1 MVFAHDGEI
10 HAFRHIIGHDRF
22 RCGLPPFFRQFFSI
36 QRVFFCGFFGQFFFI
51 WKAFFGGF
59 FGQFFSIWDV
69 FFSTFFGK
77 CFSIRI
83 IYFSSFFNISFSSC
97 ILPDLRGSG
106 IPCKVFQCVVSLR
119 MVLQCLLFP
128 QEFRY
133 FLESHSVHVK
143 SVFFTRPAHDNDI
156 AHAHGMAPVI
166 FRIVPLIKACIQC
179 VKGIT
184 RLQRGFINLSVIL
197 RSDFQAVFFHI
208 LHLHEKNIPA
218 GRILDDLIDREPV
231 FVMAVLAG
239 SFPLLHSLSN
249 IIGHFIDDLRG
260 RDPDRV
266 HRFMKCFRVL
276 PAAPG
281 SQIRNAVV

>member
-1 MVFAHDGEI
+1 MKPAHDREI
-10 HAFRHIIGHDRF
+10 HAFRHKVRHYGL
-22 RCGLPPFFRQFFSI
+22 RCCLPPFFRQFFSI
-36 QRVFFCGFFGQFFFI
+36 RKVFFSCFFGP
-51 WKAFFGGF
+51 
-59 FGQFFSIWDV
+59 FFSIRDG

-77 CFSIRI
+77 LFPIRGI
-83 IYFSSFFNISFSSC
+83 DFSSFFSISFSNC
-97 ILPDLRGSG
+97 TLPNLRGSG
-106 IPCKVFQCVVSLR
+106 IPCMVFRCMVSLR
-119 MVLQCLLFP
+119 MVLQRLLFA
-128 QEFRY
+128 QKFRH

-166 FRIVPLIKACIQC
+166 LRIVPLIKACIQC
-179 VKGIT
+179 VKGII

-239 SFPLLHSLSN
+239 SFPLLHSLSH
-249 IIGHFIDDLRG
+249 IIGHFIDNLRG